1 MSVNRSLRRAAEKK
15 AAKSGT
21 DPVQLLKGLANL
33 DGVSN
38 LSTKLD
44 EFLVASKKMEVIAEK
59 LDEAETLEALGD
71 VREMA
76 TTLKEQVVSIVER
89 QKLQDEVLL
98 ALIDNL
104 RCTISNPTSP
114 SCKDLDYWESKLK
127 EAHGGQ

>member
-44 EFLVASKKMEVIAEK
+44 EFLVASKKMEAIAGK
-59 LDEAETLEALGD
+59 LDEAEIVETLGAVRD
-71 VREMA
+71 VA
-76 TTLKEQVVSIVER
+76 TTLKGQLESTIKKQELHNEILL
-89 QKLQDEVLL
+89 KLIAYLRDTETITVW
-98 ALIDNL
+98 DSNL
-104 RCTISNPTSP
+104 E
-114 SCKDLDYWESKLK
+114 DWESKLK

>member
-44 EFLVASKKMEVIAEK
+44 EFLVASRKMEAIAEK
-59 LDEAETLEALGD
+59 LDEAETIEALVD
-71 VREMA
+71 IRAVA
-76 TTLKEQVVSIVER
+76 TTLKGQLESTIKKQELHNEILL
-89 QKLQDEVLL
+89 KLIAYLRDTETITVW
-98 ALIDNL
+98 DSNL
-104 RCTISNPTSP
+104 E
-114 SCKDLDYWESKLK
+114 DWESKLK

>member
-44 EFLVASKKMEVIAEK
+44 EFLVASKKMEAIAGK
-59 LDEAETLEALGD
+59 LDEAEIVETLGAVRD
-71 VREMA
+71 VA
-76 TTLKEQVVSIVER
+76 TTLRGQLESTIKKQELHNEILL
-89 QKLQDEVLL
+89 KLIAYLRDTETITVW
-98 ALIDNL
+98 DSNL
-104 RCTISNPTSP
+104 E
-114 SCKDLDYWESKLK
+114 DWESKLK